1 MGSASEYAHLHMT
14 LRDLDHISLGAIIR
28 LVLAAKVGNLPWV
41 PRVTLSWGSYWIH
54 EPPSRAAIGRSWNMA
69 LAAMLVCYV

>member
-41 PRVTLSWGSYWIH
+41 PRVTLSWGSH
-54 EPPSRAAIGRSWNMA
+54 
-69 LAAMLVCYV
+69 